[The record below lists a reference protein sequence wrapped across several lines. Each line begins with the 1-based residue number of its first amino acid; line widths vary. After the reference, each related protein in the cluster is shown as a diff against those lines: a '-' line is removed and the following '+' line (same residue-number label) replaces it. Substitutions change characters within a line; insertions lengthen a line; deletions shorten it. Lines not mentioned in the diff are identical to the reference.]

1 MVNRYPKHSST
12 KLSERFTTNNF
23 DCGCTKPDCDTTYV
37 DSDLVAS
44 LEALWILSGGF
55 SISSGFRCTY
65 WNEHEEGK
73 PGSQHLQGKAADLH
87 PKKLHPVELARMC
100 NSVASFRGGGV
111 GTYPSFIHVDVR
123 GYSAR
128 WSQK

>member
-1 MVNRYPKHSST
+1 MVNRYQKHSST
-12 KLSERFTTNNF
+12 KLSEHFTTNNF
-23 DCGCTKPDCDTTYV
+23 DCKCDLDSCESTYV

-44 LEALWILSGGF
+44 LEALWSLSGGF

-65 WNEHEEGK
+65 RNEEEGGK

-87 PKKLHPVELARMC
+87 PKALHPAQLARMC

-123 GYSAR
+123 GYAAR
-128 WSQK
+128 WTGK